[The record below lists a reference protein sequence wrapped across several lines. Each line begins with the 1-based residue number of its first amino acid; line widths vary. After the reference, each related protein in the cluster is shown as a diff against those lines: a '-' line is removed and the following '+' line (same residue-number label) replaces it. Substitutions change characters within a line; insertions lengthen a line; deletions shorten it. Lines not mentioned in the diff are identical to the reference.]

1 MNRPT
6 RRFAFTLVELL
17 VVIGI
22 IALLIAILLPT
33 LNKAKQQALRV
44 ACAANLRSQGQA
56 MMMYVAETGYYP
68 GHAALRSSGGG
79 NPFAVWPTR
88 LRKMTRG
95 SRDVFWCPANEQ
107 GFRWQ
112 RVIGPPGGI
121 YATAAE
127 TGYGYEIGELL
138 LDVFIIP
145 FSYGYN
151 DWGAN
156 NPQPASTPNTQRG
169 LGGDLW
175 NPNSREIKA
184 ARIHKGS
191 EMIAISDNISDGSWD
206 YNIDPQNPREY
217 PGKLHN
223 NGANV
228 LFCDGH
234 VLWYS
239 QRELTKVDSSVAGQQ
254 MARLWN
260 NNNNP

>member
-1 MNRPT
+1 MY
-6 RRFAFTLVELL
+6 RRKAFTLVELL

-44 ACAANLRSQGQA
+44 SCSANLRSMGQA
-56 MMMYVAETGYYP
+56 MMIYVQETGYYP
-68 GHAALRSSGGG
+68 GHAALRQTG

-88 LRKMTRG
+88 LRKIARG
-95 SRDVFWCPANEQ
+95 NRDLFWCPANQQ

-112 RVIGPPGGI
+112 DLRGPPGGMF
-121 YATAAE
+121 ASAAE
-127 TGYGYEIGELL
+127 TGYGYEVGELL
-138 LDVFIIP
+138 LDVFLVP

-156 NPQPASTPNTQRG
+156 NPQPAGAPNTQRG

-175 NPNSREIKA
+175 NLNSREIKA
-184 ARIHKGS
+184 ARVKKAS
-191 EMIAISDNISDGSWD
+191 EMIAIADNISDGSWD

-223 NGANV
+223 NGSNV

-234 VLWYS
+234 VQWYS
-239 QRELTKVDSSVAGQQ
+239 QRDLCTVDGTPAGRA
-254 MARLWN
+254 MARMWN
-260 NNNNP
+260 NNNEP